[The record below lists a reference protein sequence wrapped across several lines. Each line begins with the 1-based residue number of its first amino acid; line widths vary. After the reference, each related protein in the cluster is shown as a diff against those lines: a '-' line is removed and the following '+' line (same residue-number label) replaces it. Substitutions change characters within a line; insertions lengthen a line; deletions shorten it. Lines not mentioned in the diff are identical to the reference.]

1 MIRERSSAMTRGV
14 LGAIRS
20 SACSVY
26 QLIGAGRISLVQ
38 AGLITGSARSLRS
51 CLKYQMDGE
60 LIHRA
65 AIALDH
71 RRPTVQQRGHDL
83 PQPLGADRRGDVRE
97 CTTSG
102 KDTVSCLYSAG
113 FAAANQPHRTQDR
126 TWRSH
131 SAPCRT
137 RCTPVSA
144 PPPATR
150 NAFEALPVQHTI
162 NRVRPHPAPHRNS
175 PSTAT
180 DPPEQAYVPMSPKHS
195 TQSAPISGVPPR
207 ENTSHLGMIPV
218 GRGYQKRQAMVRW
231 HLDDEAVQVVN
242 CREVLAVEH
251 V

>member
-1 MIRERSSAMTRGV
+1 MIRERSSAITREV

-26 QLIGAGRISLVQ
+26 QPIGAGRISLVQ

-113 FAAANQPHRTQDR
+113 FAAANQPRPHSGQNLAVSLSSVPHAVHAGVGAAARHAKCI
-126 TWRSH
+126 RS
-131 SAPCRT
+131 
-137 RCTPVSA
+137 TPRAAHHKSSPA
-144 PPPATR
+144 PPGPSQKFTVDR
-150 NAFEALPVQHTI
+150 N
-162 NRVRPHPAPHRNS
+162 R
-175 PSTAT
+175 
-180 DPPEQAYVPMSPKHS
+180 
-195 TQSAPISGVPPR
+195 SA
-207 ENTSHLGMIPV
+207 
-218 GRGYQKRQAMVRW
+218 
-231 HLDDEAVQVVN
+231 
-242 CREVLAVEH
+242 
-251 V
+251 